1 MMSSSPA
8 KEEGAGVLLQLASHA
23 ISLLTMGVGIC
34 VRVTRGEK
42 EKEGRCS
49 GPLSTHVSLFSEGG
63 EMGRRKAARVN
74 RENFGPIFRH

>member
-8 KEEGAGVLLQLASHA
+8 KEEGVGVLLQLSSHA
-23 ISLLTMGVGIC
+23 IGLLAMGVGIC

-49 GPLSTHVSLFSEGG
+49 GPLSTHVSLFQREGKWG
-63 EMGRRKAARVN
+63 GGKLLE
-74 RENFGPIFRH
+74 